1 MKDSIP
7 SKTDIKE
14 LTNFLPLLYDKNIEL
29 CKPYPNADMS
39 DIISFK
45 YTGDKEQYNKFK
57 ANKTSQGITMEEAFS
72 KYIDQEITISEHGID
87 ENNKTASRHAD
98 ELKEAL
104 MNTDLS
110 KVIVKGSYNIDI
122 HNMDFIQAASHD
134 LGKRVNGAVH
144 SAIASYWI
152 CYCRKLFFIL

>member
-1 MKDSIP
+1 M
-7 SKTDIKE
+7 
-14 LTNFLPLLYDKNIEL
+14 
-29 CKPYPNADMS
+29 AMS

-45 YTGDKEQYNKFK
+45 YSGDKDQYNKFK
-57 ANKTSQGITMEEAFS
+57 ASKTSQGITMEEAFS
-72 KYIDQEITISEHGID
+72 KYINQEITISEHGID

-110 KVIVKGSYNIDI
+110 KVIVKGSYNINI

-152 CYCRKLFFIL
+152 KRWATIKVNNMPQDQLDQRIEDIAGGAEQTKETIIKQEITKYQ